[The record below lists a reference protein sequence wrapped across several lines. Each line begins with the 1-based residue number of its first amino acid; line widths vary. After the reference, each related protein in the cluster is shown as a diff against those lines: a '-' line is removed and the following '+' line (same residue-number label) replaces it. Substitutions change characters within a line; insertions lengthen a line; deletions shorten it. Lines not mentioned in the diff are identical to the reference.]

1 MFGLDLVPMIIR
13 NLIGDIGIQQK
24 ILVVS
29 YFTIIIENEM
39 HEPRVG
45 QEILSFYFLKVLYTS
60 SII

>member
-13 NLIGDIGIQQK
+13 NVIGDIGIQQK

-39 HEPRVG
+39 HEPRV
-45 QEILSFYFLKVLYTS
+45 
-60 SII
+60 